1 MSRIYAFEKN
11 WKLAHD
17 TINNLKKIPDQLK
30 SNLANLKILIG
41 AEALDAYKLS
51 NKSVPVVNETI
62 KFYIDKQN
70 LKKAV
75 GVLSKT
81 WSQLLC
87 FDIIKTFM
95 QYKVQGDKEVLKRY
109 RLIVKTLKK
118 YVDERSNET
127 KFSLAFAS
135 FEAKIW
141 GEAQNI

>member
-1 MSRIYAFEKN
+1 M
-11 WKLAHD
+11 
-17 TINNLKKIPDQLK
+17 
-30 SNLANLKILIG
+30 
-41 AEALDAYKLS
+41 
-51 NKSVPVVNETI
+51 
-62 KFYIDKQN
+62 
-70 LKKAV
+70 
-75 GVLSKT
+75 LSKT

-127 KFSLAFAS
+127 KLFTFAS

-141 GEAQNI
+141 GEAQKYLDQIKTERDHRVISLYKKISEKTKEPQAISDDGIILPDPKWKCSTNNSEKKNGNLLVRTAAHLDK